1 MLSSILT
8 HERCISFNQEMTFHT
23 TEMDVFNAV
32 FHRQNL
38 VCDEADKDWI
48 EMRVGEAAQCVFP
61 HIVVFESKC

>member
-1 MLSSILT
+1 
-8 HERCISFNQEMTFHT
+8 MTFHT